1 MKKLFLTLAI
11 LLAFALGGMAQHGSF
26 APQGAEWYFN
36 LSSFMGSPYSYYR
49 MAVEGDTIIQGHTCS
64 AITRQFLGGNGEKQ
78 YVYEENRKVYWYNQT
93 LGRFTTLYD
102 FDAEAGDSWVCEID
116 SCAFTVYVSHIDPV
130 TWEGH
135 TYRMQ
140 HVSAV
145 GGGGSGKPFWGYIID
160 GIGYEMGLFP
170 DPYACSNSVYD
181 GQYPDYLRCY
191 LVDGEI
197 LYHQGDYDCDE
208 YGYCWDGTVAEA
220 YAGGDGTPENPYQ
233 IATSQQLALLAQQTN
248 EGTGGDA
255 CYVLTA
261 NISLASCT
269 NEAPVE
275 WTSIGKPVITTD
287 HGTMDTVFRYFTGRF
302 NGQGFTIFGLHQV
315 IENGWFEP
323 VGGLFGCTDK
333 AKISN
338 VRLSGCSISGKGHY
352 VGGLVG
358 YAGLSDIS
366 NCSIT
371 QSSISTEEWGAIG
384 GLVGCADLP
393 FGVHVYVD
401 DIEPYYIKNCFVDV
415 ATWIE
420 GSDCAG
426 GIVGQVN
433 KMDGRMPCVMTN
445 CKVKND
451 GYMAVFSVT
460 SGGDAGGIVGWF
472 RNGTIT
478 GCLNQFEVTGGEN
491 SVGGIAGEANNATI
505 ENCTNEGEV
514 QGSHNCGGIVG
525 RSDPEDGPV
534 LFVYDCTNEGKVT
547 CVEAEAYQMVG
558 GIVGSRATRV
568 IRCVN
573 KGDVNGYTRYGTMLG
588 GIVGGNGG
596 TIANCYNLGN
606 ITASYENAGEHL
618 SYVFVGG
625 IAGGPDS
632 RVFNVY
638 NAGSVFNQELTVPAE
653 TLIGFGQVVGYEL
666 HPDNYLNSYWFEL
679 DLPANG
685 HPDYPELPGSS
696 AFMRQNDSIFL
707 FEPQYGT
714 TDLLDALNFGTT
726 VVLDSVPD
734 YPYITV
740 WLSDLDNT
748 NLGFPLLGPK
758 SVGDEMLEA
767 YCDAPYNFYGW
778 PSIEQ
783 GTCRTWMLWHHPLGS
798 KWVNYDEKPYAGSV
812 FCDFWGI
819 RIPAEEIQSGDV
831 LTHVAFY
838 KAGCQNQTAH
848 YVFAFCIGDEIGA
861 SNLQFLPGNSVQIE
875 PGPDEWV
882 MVKLR
887 NPINCEE
894 GKSLWIVLTAPNVEG
909 NNAPYCQTSGNQDG
923 RWASLGGGTWYDYP
937 SMEGRGGDW
946 MIRGYINHRY
956 DDPYNEDFDH
966 YNLYRGRS
974 LEELEKIAEL
984 DRDAEEYYDTLQ
996 HPFGDYYYS
1005 LTASYADGRESDPE
1019 EAFGYFHVGNMSS
1032 FGSEW
1037 YYEIQNENGSI
1048 TYQHLEYASDTTIND
1063 KEVKIIIRT
1072 NTLYDK
1078 GRGEEKTREY
1088 IYEDFGKVYWWNETR
1103 QDFTLLYDLGA
1114 QIGDEWVI
1122 WVGTESITMHVDTV
1136 EQYEYEG
1143 TTYRMLHVSDANN
1156 LFSGEIMSGI
1166 GHLTSFFPERLMTR
1180 GKNFRVEGIRCY
1192 WREGN
1197 LVFKYGDKDC
1207 DEVYQEYHNGIEED
1221 GSSADSGNFIIYPNP
1236 TIGVLVVETVC
1247 TPSLP
1252 PQTYRITN
1260 LMGQTVQTG
1269 NLTAETQQIDV
1280 SALPKGMYFISVGD
1294 MTRKFVVR

>member
-1 MKKLFLTLAI
+1 MKKLVLTVSI
-11 LLAFALGGMAQHGSF
+11 LLAFALGGVAQPGSF

-64 AITRQFLGGNGEKQ
+64 VITQHFLGGNGDKQ
-78 YVYEENRKVYWYNQT
+78 YVYEENRVVYWYNQT
-93 LGRFTTLYD
+93 IQAFTTLYD
-102 FDAEAGDSWVCEID
+102 FNAEAGESWVCEIE
-116 SCAFTVYVSHIDPV
+116 SCAFTVNVNHVIQT

-140 HVSAV
+140 NVFAENE
-145 GGGGSGKPFWGYIID
+145 GGSVIPFSGYIIEE
-160 GIGYEMGLFP
+160 IGYIHGLFP
-170 DPYACSNSVYD
+170 DPYSCSNSVYD
-181 GQYPDYLRCY
+181 GQYPEYLRCY
-191 LVDGEI
+191 FVDGEL
-197 LYHQGDYDCDE
+197 LYHEGEYDCDE
-208 YGYCWDGTVAEA
+208 NGFCWDGTVAEA

-233 IATSQQLALLAQQTN
+233 IATAQQLALLAQQTN

-287 HGTMDTVFRYFTGRF
+287 YGTMDTVFRYFTGRF
-302 NGQGFTIFGLHQV
+302 NGKGFTVFGLHQV
-315 IENGWFEP
+315 IGNGWFEP

-333 AKISN
+333 AQISN
-338 VRLSGCSISGKGHY
+338 VRLVQCNISGKGHY
-352 VGGLVG
+352 IGGLVG
-358 YAGLSDIS
+358 YAGLTDIS

-371 QSSISTEEWGAIG
+371 LSSISTEEWGVAG
-384 GLVGCADLP
+384 GLVGCTDLP
-393 FGVHVYVD
+393 FGVHTYVD
-401 DIEPYYIKNCFVDV
+401 DIEPYYIKDCLVDV

-420 GSDCAG
+420 GSDCVG

-445 CKVKND
+445 CKVKNN
-451 GYMAVFSVT
+451 GYEAVFSVT

-478 GCLNQFEVTGGEN
+478 GCLNQFVVTGGAYA
-491 SVGGIAGEANNATI
+491 VGGIAGEADNATI
-505 ENCTNEGEV
+505 ENCTNEGQV
-514 QGSHNCGGIVG
+514 QGTHNCGGIVG
-525 RSDPEDGPV
+525 RSE
-534 LFVYDCTNEGKVT
+534 LFSGAFLNVYDCTNEGEVN
-547 CVEAEAYQMVG
+547 CMEAETYQMAG
-558 GIVGSRATRV
+558 GIVGSRASRV

-573 KGDVNGYTRYGTMLG
+573 KGDVNGYTKYGTVLG

-596 TIANCYNLGN
+596 TIANCYNRGN
-606 ITASYENAGEHL
+606 IYASYEDAGEHL

-625 IAGGPDS
+625 IVGGPDS

-638 NAGSVFNQELTVPAE
+638 NAGSVINPGWTVPAE
-653 TLIGFGQVVGYEL
+653 TLIGYGQVVGYEL
-666 HPDNYLNSYWFEL
+666 HPDNYLNSYWFGAGL
-679 DLPANG
+679 TANG

-696 AFMRQNDSIFL
+696 AFTLHNDSIFL
-707 FEPQYGT
+707 LEPQYGT
-714 TDLLDALNFGTT
+714 TDLLDALNFGTA
-726 VVLDSVPD
+726 VVFDSVPD
-734 YPYITV
+734 YPYMTV
-740 WLSDLDNT
+740 WLPDLDNI
-748 NLGFPLLGPK
+748 NLGFPILGPK

-767 YCDAPYNFYGW
+767 YCEAPSDFYGW

-783 GTCRTWMLWHHPLGS
+783 GTCRTQILWNRPLGS
-798 KWVNYDEKPYAGSV
+798 KWLHYDEKPYAGSV
-812 FCDFWGI
+812 ACNYWGI

-838 KAGCQNQTAH
+838 KAGFQNHLAH
-848 YVFAFCIGDEIGA
+848 YVFAFGIGGDTA
-861 SNLQFLPGNSVQIE
+861 PDNLEFLPGNNVQIE

-887 NPINCEE
+887 NPINCKE
-894 GKSLWIVLTAPNVEG
+894 GKSLWIVFTAPNVEVE
-909 NNAPYCQTSGNQDG
+909 NATYCQTSGNPDG
-923 RWASLGGGTWYDYP
+923 RWASPTGGYWCDY
-937 SMEGRGGDW
+937 SSVQGSGGDW
-946 MIRGYINHRY
+946 MIRGYINHHY
-956 DDPYNEDFDH
+956 DYGYNEDFDH

-984 DRDAEEYYDTLQ
+984 DRDEVEYNDTLQ
-996 HPFGDYYYS
+996 NPFGDYYYS
-1005 LTASYADGRESDPE
+1005 LTAFYTDGRESDPE
-1019 EAFGYFHVGNMSS
+1019 KAYGYFHVGNMSS
-1032 FGSEW
+1032 LGSEW

-1048 TYQHLEYASDTTIND
+1048 TYQHLQYAADTTVND

-1078 GRGEEKTREY
+1078 GGNNEVTREY
-1088 IYEDFGKVYWWNETR
+1088 IYEDFGKVYWWNETL

-1122 WVGTESITMHVDTV
+1122 RVGTESILMHVDTV

-1143 TTYRMLHVSDANN
+1143 TIYRMLHVSDANN

-1180 GKNFRVEGIRCY
+1180 GEKYRVEGIRCY
-1192 WREGN
+1192 WREGQ
-1197 LVFKYGDKDC
+1197 LVFKYGDRDC
-1207 DEVYQEYHNGIEED
+1207 DEVYQELHNGMDEPT
-1221 GSSADSGNFIIYPNP
+1221 GSQFNVYPNP
-1236 TIGVLVVETVC
+1236 TDGVITLSGFQMGE
-1247 TPSLP
+1247 
-1252 PQTYRITN
+1252 YRITN
-1260 LMGQTVQTG
+1260 LTGQTLMTG
-1269 NLTAETQQIDV
+1269 QIDGEQQRIDV
-1280 SALPKGMYFISVGD
+1280 SGLPAGMYFISVGGEA
-1294 MTRKFVVR
+1294 RKFVVN